1 MNIQDQTNKF
11 LEYVAVAH
19 DEFIPASP
27 HFEEIIMTNPTSSAR
42 MLALF
47 ALALGSFCIGTSEFA
62 SMGII
67 QLFSASLGIDV
78 PQATSAVTAYA
89 LGVVVGA
96 PLVTLAAARLNRRTL
111 ILALMALFV
120 VGNLLSAAA
129 TSLHLLVAARFISG
143 LPQGAYFGAGAMVA
157 SYILGPGQSGKAFA
171 IVMTGLTV
179 ATIIGSPMATFLGQ
193 HLGWRETYLAVAAL
207 SGLALLAIRQ
217 WLPRTEALNGTPVV
231 QELSALRKG
240 QVWAVLAVATTG
252 IASLFAIYTFVGPIV
267 TDAAKLA
274 PAMIPVALAIFGIG
288 MTVGNTAGG
297 RLADQYPMR
306 GIVLGFGVSLAA
318 LVVIGVAGQQPWLLF
333 PALFVL
339 GAGLMASIPTMQVR
353 LTQVAPEAPSLV
365 GAMTLAACNL
375 GNALGAWG
383 GSVTIDAGYGLL
395 SAAWA
400 GFALT
405 ITGLAIF
412 GLIVGNSR
420 RLALVASP
428 A

>member
-1 MNIQDQTNKF
+1 MTTPTLRAGDAARVPGAAS
-11 LEYVAVAH
+11 LEAAKP
-19 DEFIPASP
+19 ILSP
-27 HFEEIIMTNPTSSAR
+27 SSNR
-42 MLALF
+42 SRTLALF

-96 PLVTLAAARLNRRTL
+96 PVVTLAAARLNRRTL
-111 ILALMALFV
+111 LLALMALFV
-120 VGNLLSAAA
+120 VGNVLSAVA
-129 TSLHLLVAARFISG
+129 TNLPLLMAARFISG

-157 SYILGPGQSGKAFA
+157 SYIMGPGQSGKAFA

-179 ATIIGSPMATFLGQ
+179 ATIIGSPLATFLGQ
-193 HLGWRETYLAVAAL
+193 NLGWRETYLAVAAL

-217 WLPRTEALNGTPVV
+217 WLPRTEALNGTPIV
-231 QELSALRKG
+231 QELSALRNG
-240 QVWAVLAVATTG
+240 QVWGVMAIATTG

-267 TDAAKLA
+267 TDAAQLA
-274 PAMIPVALAIFGIG
+274 PGMIPVALAIFGIG
-288 MTVGNTAGG
+288 MTVGNSVGG
-297 RLADQYPMR
+297 GLADQFPMR
-306 GIVLGFGVSLAA
+306 GIVLGFGVALAV
-318 LVVIGVAGQQPWLLF
+318 LVVIAMGGQNPWALL

-353 LTQVAPEAPSLV
+353 LTKIAPEAPSLV

-375 GNALGAWG
+375 GNAIGAWG
-383 GSVTIDAGYGLL
+383 GGVTIDAGFGLL

-405 ITGLAIF
+405 LTGLAIF
-412 GLIVGNSR
+412 GLTLVSTR
-420 RLALVASP
+420 RQTLVATV